1 MSILNFEGLTVNELK
16 EMLRDAELPVS
27 GTKAQLIERLEG
39 NLPGDQTISLDAEK
53 PLPENAILD
62 AEESLPWYRGTEV
75 LTPPALIAIGVAVLM
90 VTAIFVIQPEWLG
103 FEPDYEYELIS
114 YDAAQTRSYA
124 EDLVSYGHPDWEGRM
139 SGTVEEVFT

>member
-53 PLPENAILD
+53 TLPQNAIID

-90 VTAIFVIQPEWLG
+90 VTAIFVIQPEWLERPLARG
-103 FEPDYEYELIS
+103 HGLALASVGHEVPEDHRPT
-114 YDAAQTRSYA
+114 DPARAAPRA
-124 EDLVSYGHPDWEGRM
+124 RVC
-139 SGTVEEVFT
+139 V